1 MQALAMSGYDLSAPE
16 VRANPW
22 SLYATLREN
31 SGIHRVG
38 PADHYLVA
46 RYADVVAALERTD
59 DFSSLEMANQLG
71 PIDAL
76 TSLAGGE
83 VQDLP
88 PTIISS
94 DNPIHNRLRLIMQR
108 RFSPRAVGRIE
119 GPIRSLTDSLIA
131 SIVERGEFD
140 LVRDFTIPLPVIVIA
155 QLLGIEQERFEDFKR
170 WSDSLIALPGA
181 RDEERSRH
189 LGEVVQLAQYFLV
202 IADKRRTEPADDLIS
217 VLVEAEREGDR
228 ISTREVLAFAI
239 LLMVAGNETTTNLI
253 GGMVE
258 AFLDNPDQLAKL
270 EADPSLIHNT
280 VEEGLRY
287 CSPVQGLFR
296 NATRDVELS
305 GTRIPEGASLMVC
318 YASANRD
325 SEVFQDPDRFDISR
339 DARRHV
345 AFGRGLHFCL
355 GANLARREARIA
367 IEKLLPLLPRFRR
380 MREERDWVDS
390 WFLRGPKTL
399 PLALD

>member
-1 MQALAMSGYDLSAPE
+1 MTAIYDLSAPE
-16 VRANPW
+16 VRADPW
-22 SLYATLREN
+22 SLYAALRDEP
-31 SGIHRVG
+31 GVHRVG
-38 PADHYLVA
+38 PLDHYLVA
-46 RYADVVAALERTD
+46 RYADVVEALERVD

-76 TSLAGGE
+76 GSLTGAE
-83 VQDLP
+83 PRDLP
-88 PTIISS
+88 ATIISS
-94 DNPIHNRLRLIMQR
+94 DNPVHNRLRLVMQG
-108 RFSPRAVGRIE
+108 RFSPRAVAKIE
-119 GPIRSLTDSLIA
+119 GPVRELTDALIA
-131 SIVERGEFD
+131 SIVEKGECD

-155 QLLGIEQERFEDFKR
+155 QLLGIEEERFEDFKR
-170 WSDSLIALPGA
+170 WSDALIAIANARGA
-181 RDEERSRH
+181 ERQTH
-189 LGEVVQLAQYFLV
+189 LAEITQLVQYFL
-202 IADKRRTEPADDLIS
+202 AMAERRRAEPGDDLIS
-217 VLVEAEREGDR
+217 VLVDAEREDDR
-228 ISTREVLAFAI
+228 ISRAEVLAFAV

-258 AFLDNPDQLAKL
+258 VFMEFPEQLGKL
-270 EADPSLIHNT
+270 VADPSLT
-280 VEEGLRY
+280 RRAVEEGLRY

-296 NATRDVELS
+296 NATRDVDLA
-305 GTRIPEGASLMVC
+305 GTMIPEGAPLMVC

-325 SEVFQDPDRFDISR
+325 PAVFEEPDRFDIER

-380 MREERDWVDS
+380 TRDESDWVDS

-399 PLALD
+399 PLALE

>member
-1 MQALAMSGYDLSAPE
+1 MADRYDLSASE
-16 VRANPW
+16 VRADPW
-22 SLYATLREN
+22 RLYAELREEP
-31 SGIHRVG
+31 GVHRVG
-38 PADHYLVA
+38 PLDHFLVA
-46 RYADVVAALERTD
+46 RHSDVVAALERVD
-59 DFSSLEMANQLG
+59 DFSSLEMARQLG

-76 TSLAGGE
+76 GSMMGGE
-83 VQDLP
+83 ARDLP

-94 DNPIHNRLRLIMQR
+94 DNPVHNRLRLIMQG
-108 RFSPRAVGRIE
+108 RFSPRAVATIE
-119 GPIRSLTDSLIA
+119 GPIRALTDSLIA
-131 SIVERGEFD
+131 DIVEKGECD

-155 QLLGIEQERFEDFKR
+155 QLLGIDQERFEDFKR
-170 WSDSLIALPGA
+170 WSDALVAIASA
-181 RDEERSRH
+181 RGEERQRQVS
-189 LGEVVQLAQYFLV
+189 EITQLAQYFLEMSE
-202 IADKRRTEPADDLIS
+202 RRRCEPGDDLLS
-217 VLVEAEREGDR
+217 VLVGAEQEGDR
-228 ISTREVLAFAI
+228 ISRGEVLAFAV

-258 AFLDNPDQLAKL
+258 TLIEFPEQLEKL
-270 EADPSLIHNT
+270 VADPRLTRNA

-296 NATRDVELS
+296 NATRDVDLA
-305 GTRIPEGASLMVC
+305 GTRIPEGAPLMVC

-325 SEVFQDPDRFDISR
+325 PAVFPDPDRFDIGR

-367 IEKLLPLLPRFRR
+367 IEKLLPHLSRFRR
-380 MREERDWVDS
+380 TREERDWVDS

>member
-1 MQALAMSGYDLSAPE
+1 MTESYDLSAPL
-16 VRANPW
+16 VRADPW
-22 SLYATLREN
+22 SLYATLRDAP
-31 SGIHRVG
+31 GVHRVG

-46 RYADVVAALERTD
+46 RYADVIDALARVD

-71 PIDAL
+71 PIEALGAL
-76 TSLAGGE
+76 TGVESR
-83 VQDLP
+83 DLP

-94 DNPIHNRLRLIMQR
+94 DDPIHNRLRLIMQG
-108 RFSPRAVGRIE
+108 RFSPRAVGDIE
-119 GPIRSLTDSLIA
+119 GRVRELTDSLIA
-131 SIVERGEFD
+131 DIVERGECD

-155 QLLGIEQERFEDFKR
+155 QILGIDEERFEDFKR
-170 WSDSLIALPGA
+170 WSDALIAIANSRG
-181 RDEERSRH
+181 EERQAH
-189 LGEVVQLAQYFLV
+189 LVEIMQLVQYFLEMV
-202 IADKRRTEPADDLIS
+202 ERRRVEPADDLLG
-217 VLVEAEREGDR
+217 VLVEAERDGDK
-228 ISTREVLAFAI
+228 ISTPEVLAFAV

-258 AFLDNPDQLAKL
+258 VLMDRPDQLDKL
-270 EADPSLIHNT
+270 VTDPSLARNA

-296 NATRDVELS
+296 NATRDVDLG
-305 GTRIPEGASLMVC
+305 GTRIPEGAPLMVC

-325 SEVFQDPDRFDISR
+325 PAVFEDPDRFDIER

-380 MREERDWVDS
+380 TREEKDWVPS

>member
-1 MQALAMSGYDLSAPE
+1 MNGYDLSTPD

-22 SLYATLREN
+22 SLYAELRTD
-31 SGIHRVG
+31 SGIHQVG

-76 TSLAGGE
+76 ASLAGGE
-83 VQDLP
+83 SRDLP

-108 RFSPRAVGRIE
+108 RFSPRAVGKIE

-131 SIVERGEFD
+131 SIVERGECD

-155 QLLGIEQERFEDFKR
+155 QLLGIEEDRFEDFKR
-170 WSDSLIALPGA
+170 WSDSLIALPTA
-181 RDEERSRH
+181 RDEERQRH
-189 LGEVVQLAQYFLV
+189 LGEIIQLAQYFLAM
-202 IADKRRTEPADDLIS
+202 ADKRRTEPADDLIS
-217 VLVEAEREGDR
+217 VLVEAEREADR

-258 AFLDNPDQLAKL
+258 AFMDNPDQLAKL
-270 EADPSLIHNT
+270 QADPSLVRNA

-296 NATRDVELS
+296 NATRDVELA
-305 GTRIPEGASLMVC
+305 GTLIPEGAPLMVC

-325 SEVFQDPDRFDISR
+325 PEIFSDPDRFDVTR

-367 IEKLLPLLPRFRR
+367 IEKLLPILPRFRR
-380 MREERDWVDS
+380 VREERDWVDS
-390 WFLRGPKTL
+390 LFLRGPKTL